1 MLRQLF
7 MFALAFGAGA
17 LLTLAVRSAC
27 HRPYDVVIPEL
38 PAPTSPQSAPAVPEK
53 KTTVDVHA
61 DHATT
66 PLAKPVNA
74 VCSLCGMDVDP
85 EIPSAIFNG
94 HTIGFACLKCP
105 PKFAQK
111 PARFGP
117 YYLRNEKVPKE
128 LLP

>member
-7 MFALAFGAGA
+7 MFALAVGAGA
-17 LLTLAVRSAC
+17 LLTLAVRSAL
-27 HRPYDVVIPEL
+27 HRPYDVKSPEL
-38 PAPTSPQSAPAVPEK
+38 PAPTLPQSAPAAPEK
-53 KTTVDVHA
+53 KTTVDVQA

-74 VCSLCGMDVDP
+74 LCSLCGMDVDP

-94 HTIGFACLKCP
+94 QTIGFACLKCP
-105 PKFAQK
+105 PKFAQN